1 MNLQSLTLKF
11 RPHCGR
17 TEASWA
23 AVYTVAAAGPL
34 IVTRA
39 TASVIIWSF
48 IFFSVEEE

>member
-1 MNLQSLTLKF
+1 MYLQSLTLKF

-17 TEASWA
+17 TVASWE

-39 TASVIIWSF
+39 TASIMIWSF
-48 IFFSVEEE
+48 ILFPVEEE